1 MGSKKPDREGTK
13 KKKGE
18 DNEHSDGTA
27 VNKVNIPIGSSTEK
41 DPRRVLF
48 GTILRKIRK
57 VRGKSIFELAREAQT
72 DAGYISRLE
81 NAHRNPPSPKI
92 LQRFADALTI
102 RVDFLMIAAR
112 YLEYD
117 LAGDKYSPEGIIK
130 LVERE
135 LFGDGEPPQSI
146 DLEPTAD
153 SVDEKYSV
161 IPLIQNEAL
170 CMGVTD
176 DGTPVIGKA
185 MLIIAN
191 TEQGPVHVS
200 EITHLLE

>member
-1 MGSKKPDREGTK
+1 MGSNKTGQEGTK
-13 KKKGE
+13 KNGE
-18 DNEHSDGTA
+18 DNEHPEGTA
-27 VNKVNIPIGSSTEK
+27 VNKTNIPIGSSTEK

-57 VRGKSIFELAREAQT
+57 VRGKNIYELAREAQV

-92 LQRFADALTI
+92 MQRFADALDI
-102 RVDFLMIAAR
+102 RVDFLMIAAG

-117 LAGDKYSPEGIIK
+117 STGEKYSSEGIIK

-146 DLEPTAD
+146 DLEPIND
-153 SVDEKYSV
+153 GIDEKYSI
-161 IPLIQNEAL
+161 IPLIQDEAL

-176 DGTPVIGKA
+176 DGTSVIGKA